1 MRWTILFCLL
11 NVCSCYKVLLVFP
24 FPFKSHSILGRGFVR
39 NLLSA
44 GHEVTYV
51 TPFALNSSHPK
62 LYQVSLNLSSTHF
75 EKYLDIKPLLERAE
89 PMNYWD
95 VFGLMRG
102 VTEMAAKDIYSGFS
116 ALYDCPFIW
125 FFPYDQYLEIFRVMH
140 TPPNPAYTPNLRTR
154 NIPPFTFQQ
163 RVQELWYS
171 ITTLF
176 YRTYYYTPVEKGI
189 YKNFFASAMS
199 KRGKKLPDYD
209 AVRFNASLAFSNA
222 YVTMRDVSETPTA
235 LKNIGGF
242 HIDTKL
248 ESLSQKLQD
257 IMDRST
263 HGVILFSMGT
273 HLTSRGL
280 PKLVSEFVETFRR
293 LKYTVLWKTNEANLT
308 LPSNVIPLQWI
319 PQVSVLD
326 HPNCVLF
333 ITHGG
338 LMSITESVHFGKP
351 IVGIPAYSDQFINV
365 RIAVKNG
372 FAKEVKL
379 SLDLGNELFD
389 AINEVVNNPR
399 YTQRAKEM
407 SLIYHSRIAKPGAEL
422 VHWVQH
428 VIETKGAQ
436 HLRSA
441 ALQMPLYQ
449 KCYLDLIIIVI
460 ILLTILRYIARR
472 TFERLTRKTNGI
484 KKTN

>member
-102 VTEMAAKDIYSGFS
+102 VTEMAAKDVTLQKF
-116 ALYDCPFIW
+116 
-125 FFPYDQYLEIFRVMH
+125 LEDTSQKFDIF
-140 TPPNPAYTPNLRTR
+140 LG
-154 NIPPFTFQQ
+154 QQ
-163 RVQELWYS
+163 IKWKKKEDVAWGS
-171 ITTLF
+171 
-176 YRTYYYTPVEKGI
+176 YYTPVEKGI